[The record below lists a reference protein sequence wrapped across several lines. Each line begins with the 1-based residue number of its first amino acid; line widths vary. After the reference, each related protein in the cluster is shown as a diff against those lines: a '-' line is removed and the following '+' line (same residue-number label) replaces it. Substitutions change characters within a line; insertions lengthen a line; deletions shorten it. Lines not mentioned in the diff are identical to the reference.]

1 MAPRL
6 VRPDLAHMP
15 SFVAAMREG
24 YARDTLRPETP
35 DSIAEV
41 AGDPAAF
48 VASQLAPPTHVV
60 LPDGSHGPAVP
71 YTVIWWVEGAE
82 FLGSLHIR
90 HHLNANLEK
99 VGGHVGYAVRPS
111 ARGQGHASA
120 ILAAGLDYI
129 RANLDL
135 PRVLLTVN
143 AQNPASIR
151 VIEKNGG
158 VHTASIPHIWIPGD
172 TALHYWIEL

>member
-1 MAPRL
+1 
-6 VRPDLAHMP
+6 MP

-35 DSIAEV
+35 ESIAEV
-41 AGDPAAF
+41 ADDPAAF
-48 VASQLAPPTHVV
+48 VASQLAPPTTIT
-60 LPDGSHGPAVP
+60 LPDGSQGAAAP
-71 YTVIWWVEGAE
+71 YTVLWYAEGDE

-90 HHLNANLEK
+90 HHLNENLEK

-120 ILAAGLDYI
+120 ILAAGLDHI
-129 RANLDL
+129 RAHL
-135 PRVLLTVN
+135 PLERVLLTVN

-158 VHTASIPHIWIPGD
+158 VHTASIPHLWIPGD

>member
-6 VRPDLAHMP
+6 VRPDLAYMP
-15 SFVAAMREG
+15 SFLAAMREG

-35 DSIAEV
+35 ESIAQV
-41 AGDPAAF
+41 ADDPAAF
-48 VASQLAPPTHVV
+48 VAGQLAPPTHVV

-71 YTVIWWVEGAE
+71 YTVLWYVEGSE

-99 VGGHVGYAVRPS
+99 VGGHIGCAVRPS
-111 ARGQGHASA
+111 ARGRGHATA
-120 ILAAGLDYI
+120 ILAAGLDHI
-129 RANLDL
+129 RAHL
-135 PRVLLTVN
+135 PLTRVLLTVSPAN
-143 AQNPASIR
+143 AASIR

-158 VHTASIPHIWIPGD
+158 VRTAAIRHIWIPGE
-172 TALHYWIEL
+172 TALHYWIDL

>member
-1 MAPRL
+1 MPVLA
-6 VRPDLAHMP
+6 RPDLAHMP

-35 DSIAEV
+35 ESIAQV
-41 AGDPAAF
+41 ADDPAAF
-48 VASQLAPPTHVV
+48 VASQLTPPTHVV

-71 YTVIWWVEGAE
+71 YTVLWWVEDEE

-99 VGGHVGYAVRPS
+99 VGGHVGYAVRPA
-111 ARGQGHASA
+111 ARGQGHATA

-135 PRVLLTVN
+135 ERVLLTVN

-158 VHTASIPHIWIPGD
+158 VRTAAIPHIWLPGE
-172 TALHYWIEL
+172 TSVHYWIDL

>member
-1 MAPRL
+1 
-6 VRPDLAHMP
+6 MP

-35 DSIAEV
+35 ESIAEL

-48 VASQLAPPTHVV
+48 VASQLAPPTSVT
-60 LPDGSHGPAVP
+60 LPDGSQGPAVP
-71 YTVIWWVEGAE
+71 YTVLWYVEGAE

-111 ARGQGHASA
+111 ARGRGHASA

-129 RANLDL
+129 RANLPL
-135 PRVLLTVN
+135 TRVLLTVN
-143 AQNPASIR
+143 QLNLASIR

-158 VHTASIPHIWIPGD
+158 VFSQAIPHLWRPGE
-172 TALHYWIEL
+172 TALHYWIDL